1 MTKPYRH
8 AIILGTLL
16 FALFVVGCGKGD
28 TDRAFRDGT
37 EAFHQERWQDA
48 VGFFSLV
55 EEKAPGQVS
64 VLMLRGIS
72 FLKLGLYTAAKADFS
87 RILDLQPENTE
98 ARKGRGEANLGL
110 GRYAEAAGD
119 FARAL
124 TVEPDDI
131 HTLNNRGF
139 ALSNL
144 GDFEA
149 ALADFDTALQ
159 KAPDNPPDLL

>member
-119 FARAL
+119 LRGRL
-124 TVEPDDI
+124 PS
-131 HTLNNRGF
+131 NRTTSIRSTTGGLLF
-139 ALSNL
+139 RIWGLQSGA
-144 GDFEA
+144 GRFRHGA
-149 ALADFDTALQ
+149 AKGTRQ
-159 KAPDNPPDLL
+159 PPDLL